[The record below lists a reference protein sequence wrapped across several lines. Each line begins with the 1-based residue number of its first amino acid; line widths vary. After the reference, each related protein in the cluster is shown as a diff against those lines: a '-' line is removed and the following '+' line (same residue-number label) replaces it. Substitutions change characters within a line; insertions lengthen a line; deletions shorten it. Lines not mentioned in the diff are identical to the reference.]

1 MTSIL
6 TEDNLRQI
14 RALAEDF
21 SSRAAVHDADASLPV
36 ENFRLLHRAGL
47 LALTVPR
54 ALGGLGGDLGDVS
67 VVIGPVA
74 KADPATGLI
83 LAMQYLQGAALF
95 RSPTLDPA
103 LQAAVARAIV
113 DDGSLLNTFFAEP
126 EVGSA
131 GRGGLPGTRGWRDG
145 TNWIVEGSKIYATGC
160 EIVRWGLCW
169 GHIDAAP
176 EPLLGFFL
184 VPLDAPGIAIER
196 SWDHLGMRGTGSH
209 TLRLDCVSIPAS
221 NLIDFKPAAQWVQR
235 EPTGAIWS
243 AVTLATLYDG
253 VAQAA
258 RDWLR
263 SYLRTRVPANL
274 SQPLASLPRFHE
286 LFGEIEAWLH
296 GNRALLADAVRRER
310 AGTLGVEE
318 AGLVKYT
325 VIGNAIRAVEK
336 GLAAIGNPGL
346 SRNHALERHYRDI
359 LCSRVHSPQDD
370 LLLGA
375 AGRAALAAEVLA
387 LGATG
392 R

>member
-6 TEDNLRQI
+6 TEENLRQI

-36 ENFRLLHRAGL
+36 ENFRLLRDAGL
-47 LALTVPR
+47 LGLTVPR
-54 ALGGLGGDLGDVS
+54 PLGGAGGGLAHIVA
-67 VVIGPVA
+67 VIGPVA
-74 KADPATGLI
+74 KADPATGLL

-95 RSPTLDPA
+95 RWPGLDPV
-103 LQAAVARAIV
+103 LQATVARAIL
-113 DDGSLLNTFFAEP
+113 DDGALLNTFFAEP

-131 GRGGLPGTRGWRDG
+131 GRGGLPGTHGWREG
-145 TNWIVEGSKIYATGC
+145 SNWIVAGRKIYATGC
-160 EIVRWGLCW
+160 EIVRWSLCW
-169 GHIDAAP
+169 GRIDAGP

-196 SWDHLGMRGTGSH
+196 SWNHLGMRGTGSH
-209 TLRLDCVSIPAS
+209 TLVLDRVSIPDS
-221 NLIDFKPAAQWVQR
+221 HLIDFRPASQWARR

-243 AVTLATLYDG
+243 AVTLATLYNG
-253 VAQAA
+253 VALAA

-263 SYLRTRVPANL
+263 GYLRSRVPANL
-274 SQPLASLPRFHE
+274 GQPLASLPRFHE

-296 GNRALLADAVRRER
+296 GNQALLTDAVRREA
-310 AGTLGVEE
+310 AGLIGVEE

-346 SRNHALERHYRDI
+346 SRDHALERHYRDI
-359 LCSRVHSPQDD
+359 LCSRVHSLQDD

-375 AGRAALAAEVLA
+375 AGRAALAADA
-387 LGATG
+387 LTPGATG